1 MIKTSYKIFFV
12 IILFLGILV
21 PTENDL
27 DEYFD
32 LYQKIFETFTKNY
45 VDTLDKTELIK
56 LSFDGMFKE
65 VDPYTKLYVGSS
77 KDRLEI
83 MTKGKYGGIGMQIGL
98 IQDTLTVLM
107 PYEDSPSYSEGIQS
121 GDQILMIDTIS
132 TIGLTSSESSELI
145 RGELDSKLI
154 LKIRRP
160 SNQKEMI
167 FELVRSNIIV
177 KDVPFWEVNKDGVAY
192 IRIKKFSKN
201 TAKDFRKGLTQML
214 KNPNTKGLVID
225 LRGNTGGLLSN
236 ALNILDQLVPKGENL
251 LKTKGRIEKANRNF
265 NAKFSTKIPKDFPM
279 IVLID
284 NRSASA
290 SEIVSGTLQ
299 DLDLALVIGTPSFGK
314 GLVQRIFNVNDS
326 ISLKV
331 TTSKYYTPSGRLIQ
345 KKDYLDNDVLT
356 DGLEDRDSIFYTKNG
371 RIVKGGGGIYP
382 DIEIEKKKI
391 PPIVQSLYRERLFL
405 KFASEYTFKNN
416 MKLPIK
422 ISKKILKDFIEY
434 VQNYEIDYILPGEN
448 ELTDLKNSLYSEYGT
463 TIDSKQKKF
472 KFQADES
479 YIIVDAYGWLRLKNG
494 FGKTI
499 KLISPSSHSLN
510 TGEYSINE
518 LGQIVSKTKLKNTDL
533 EYLSFLTSNIDDYFN
548 EIKVLQYID
557 KENIK
562 WIENSLLREMSL
574 VLGNEKEKIKVSLYN
589 DAEYLKAKELILN
602 FNEYNNY
609 ISPKINSVD

>member
-1 MIKTSYKIFFV
+1 
-12 IILFLGILV
+12 
-21 PTENDL
+21 
-27 DEYFD
+27 
-32 LYQKIFETFTKNY
+32 
-45 VDTLDKTELIK
+45 
-56 LSFDGMFKE
+56 MFKE

-160 SNQKEMI
+160 SNQKEMT

-177 KDVPFWEVNKDGVAY
+177 KDVPFWEVNKDGVY

-201 TAKDFRKGLTQML
+201 TVKILEKGLTQML
-214 KNPNTKGLVID
+214 KNLNTKGLVID

-284 NRSASA
+284 NRSA

-356 DGLEDRDSIFYTKNG
+356 DGLEDRDSIFYTKM
-371 RIVKGGGGIYP
+371 V
-382 DIEIEKKKI
+382 E
-391 PPIVQSLYRERLFL
+391 
-405 KFASEYTFKNN
+405 
-416 MKLPIK
+416 
-422 ISKKILKDFIEY
+422 
-434 VQNYEIDYILPGEN
+434 
-448 ELTDLKNSLYSEYGT
+448 
-463 TIDSKQKKF
+463 
-472 KFQADES
+472 
-479 YIIVDAYGWLRLKNG
+479 
-494 FGKTI
+494 
-499 KLISPSSHSLN
+499 
-510 TGEYSINE
+510 
-518 LGQIVSKTKLKNTDL
+518 
-533 EYLSFLTSNIDDYFN
+533 
-548 EIKVLQYID
+548 
-557 KENIK
+557 
-562 WIENSLLREMSL
+562 
-574 VLGNEKEKIKVSLYN
+574 
-589 DAEYLKAKELILN
+589 
-602 FNEYNNY
+602 
-609 ISPKINSVD
+609 